1 MSCKRNIVISA
12 DHRGSCIMAIN
23 YDDEFSLIK
32 ITIDDVIRDV
42 NSRPEIVKEIET
54 MVKTQYKPDAI
65 SVIDNKFLGEYLQK
79 FLLPEKIRG
88 YQYRKSD
95 DKLPENKA
103 EALYKLRCAIG
114 EKMIQAGK
122 HTDLVEVELSEID
135 DAEIINSHT
144 IRCLMFALDLY
155 LRGEC
160 SFWAAAANIAESG
173 LDRPDRKRTNFGNG
187 NVYRL

>member
-1 MSCKRNIVISA
+1 MDESNFKRNIVISA

-23 YDDEFSLIK
+23 YDMEYSSIT

-42 NSRPEIVKEIET
+42 NSRAEIVKEIET
-54 MVKTQYKPDAI
+54 MVKTRYNGHKPNAI

-79 FLLPEKIRG
+79 FLHPKNIGG
-88 YQYRKSD
+88 YKFHNND
-95 DKLPENKA
+95 DKLPADKA

-122 HTDLVEVELSEID
+122 HTDLVELELSEIQ

-144 IRCLMFALDLY
+144 IRCLMFILDLY
-155 LRGEC
+155 LRGES
-160 SFWAAAANIAESG
+160 SFWVAAANIRKLG
-173 LDRPDRKRTNFGNG
+173 L
-187 NVYRL
+187 